1 MTFLDLQN
9 STAYYLDDLQFG
21 YFTPTQVKLWIN
33 NAQREVQKRLLKSGN
48 NYYNKCVQTSLVL
61 NQPDY
66 VIPSDFKKVMRLYL
80 VISGT
85 PPNETTSDLN
95 PITTNQMGIIPP
107 TAGTPS
113 FYRFKRNRL
122 VLDKYPDTAY
132 LMRLEYAYE
141 VSDMVLD
148 LDLPDVPTAY
158 QELIPLLAAEDG
170 FIKDGRASALL
181 EKKLASFQRDM
192 DSDAQ
197 ERNQD
202 VPRGIVETGQFGIG
216 GDFY

>member
-1 MTFLDLQN
+1 MTFLDCQN
-9 STAYYLDDLQFG
+9 ATAEILDDLQFG
-21 YFTPTQVKLWIN
+21 YFTPTQVKRWIN

-66 VIPSDFKKVMRLYL
+66 VIPADFKKVMRLYL

-95 PITTNQMGIIPP
+95 PITTNQMGVIPP
-107 TAGTPS
+107 TAGTPG

-122 VLDKYPDTAY
+122 VLDQYPDTVY

-141 VSDMVLD
+141 VSDMSLD
-148 LDLPDVPTAY
+148 TDLPDVPTAY
-158 QELIPLLAAEDG
+158 QELIPLLAAEYG
-170 FIKDGRASALL
+170 FIKDTKSSALL
-181 EKKLASFQRDM
+181 DKKLSEFKRDM

-202 VPRGIVETGQFGIG
+202 VPRGITETGQFSSG
-216 GDFY
+216 GNFY